1 MAPSPTAYAEQLVRT
16 FTAQL
21 RASGVQHVVIAPG
34 SRSTPL
40 TIAFV
45 RDQGFTP
52 WLQLDE
58 RSAAYFALGLAR
70 QLRAPVALVC
80 TSGTAAANFAPA
92 VAEAWLSRI
101 PLVLLTADRP
111 PELRDIGANQTIDQ
125 AAMYGTSVKRSVELP
140 IADGTEVLL
149 RYVRATAARM
159 VALAVE
165 APAGP
170 VHINVPLR
178 EPLLDPSIELP
189 ALAPADAIEVAS
201 ARPGEPSM
209 ELLERIAL
217 QCIGRRGLIICGPES
232 YGLPAAA
239 ITALAD
245 ALGWPVL
252 PDPLSGLRVGT
263 HRLGHVVEAYDPLL
277 RSPRFAAAVA
287 PEVVLRFGGTM
298 SSRALQLFLAAC
310 TPRQIVV
317 DVPGGWRDAEAEAS
331 MVVHADPAA
340 FCEALV
346 TMIEARRHAAA
357 APDVRWLTT
366 WIEANRVAREAMRTA
381 LDAMEE
387 PFEGRA
393 SVELGEAMPNGS
405 TLVIG
410 NSMAIRDSEAFYPSN
425 MRDVRLVGTR
435 GASGIDGVISTAAG
449 AAAAGQGPV
458 ALLIGD
464 LSFFHD
470 MNGLWAVQRHQLPLA
485 IVLVNNDGGGIF
497 HFLSQPEAA
506 KDKFEEWWGT
516 PHGLEFR
523 HAVEMYGGTYERLS
537 GSRGWAPRLAEAL
550 QRPGLT
556 VLELRT
562 DRVRNVP
569 LHREVWAQLDAALA
583 SVIDAATGGA
593 VGEPRS

>member
-45 RDQGFTP
+45 RDEGFTP
-52 WLQLDE
+52 WLHLDE
-58 RSAAYFALGLAR
+58 RSASYFALGLAR

-140 IADGTEVLL
+140 IADGTEAML

-159 VALAVE
+159 IALAIE

-178 EPLLDPSIELP
+178 EPLLDPSVELP
-189 ALAPADAIEVAS
+189 ALPPTEAIEVAS
-201 ARPGEPSM
+201 ALPGEPST

-217 QCIGRRGLIICGPES
+217 QCLGRRGLIICGPES
-232 YGLPAAA
+232 YGLPAGA
-239 ITALAD
+239 ITTLAD

-252 PDPLSGLRVGT
+252 PDPLSGLRVGR
-263 HRLGHVVEAYDPLL
+263 HRLDQVVEAYDPLL

-298 SSRALQLFLAAC
+298 SSRALQLFLAASR
-310 TPRQIVV
+310 PRQIIV

-331 MVVHADPAA
+331 MVVHADPAT

-346 TMIEARRHAAA
+346 TMIEARRRTSTGT
-357 APDVRWLTT
+357 DVRWLTT
-366 WIEANRVAREAMRTA
+366 WVEANRVGRDAMRTA

-387 PFEGRA
+387 SFEGRA

-410 NSMAIRDSEAFYPSN
+410 NSMAIRDSEAFYPA
-425 MRDVRLVGTR
+425 RGIDVRLVGTR

-449 AAAAGQGPV
+449 AAAAKQGPV

-470 MNGLWAVQRHQLPLA
+470 MNGLWAVQRHQLPLT
-485 IVLVNNDGGGIF
+485 ILLVNNDGGGIF
-497 HFLSQPEAA
+497 HFLSQPEMA

-516 PHGLEFR
+516 PHGIEFR

-537 GSRGWAPRLAEAL
+537 GARGWAPRLAEAL

-583 SVIDAATGGA
+583 SVIDAA
-593 VGEPRS
+593 EQPRS